1 MAGLVLNSTAVIL
14 LNFCA
19 KPNICPSISATS
31 PSCKPSNCLITYS
44 LCFVYFVLKIIQK
57 TCVTRWFFVHLSM
70 KFINGTNRNQL
81 PLFASSIDDAIAQ
94 DNEIRLIDLFVDSLK
109 LSDFG
114 FAFDFVEN
122 GRPAYHPSDL
132 LKLFIYGYLNRMR
145 SSRTLEKEC
154 SRNIELI
161 WLLKSLVPDHNT
173 IANFRKNNPKAIAR
187 VFRATV
193 KLAAH
198 FELIGGALVAGDST
212 KLRAQNSKKNNF
224 NPKKIERHIAYI
236 DAKLEQYNSD
246 LAKEDGDVLEKQ
258 IIEKKIKKNR
268 IQKQKYTEYQ
278 NTIDTTGV
286 TQISTSDPDSRQ
298 IMTRNNISEVAYN
311 VQTVVDALHN
321 IPIDFKVTNENDSK
335 AMGGMLRRSKT
346 ILGHNNFTAIYD
358 KGYHTGSEFDYANRL
373 KIDVLVAIPSVSA
386 HAPDP
391 AFDVEHFIYN
401 KKADTY
407 TCPANETLTTNGNWY
422 AKKNGKS
429 ITQMKHYKTTACLT
443 CELYKKCTKNAK
455 GRLIERS
462 QYADLIYENKVRIE
476 NNYEIYK
483 RRQAIVEHP
492 YGVIKRQWDF
502 YYIMTKKTIKHASA
516 DVGLIFTAY
525 NLRRIFNL
533 IDQNLLKQYLKIL
546 ALYLRA
552 LKDVFNAFYNSFF
565 EKLNQIS
572 FFKKTNNCSLNHLYL
587 LSN

>member
-1 MAGLVLNSTAVIL
+1 
-14 LNFCA
+14 
-19 KPNICPSISATS
+19 
-31 PSCKPSNCLITYS
+31 
-44 LCFVYFVLKIIQK
+44 
-57 TCVTRWFFVHLSM
+57 M

-109 LSDFG
+109 LPDFG
-114 FAFDFVEN
+114 FTFDFVEN
-122 GRPAYHPSDL
+122 GRPAYQPSDL

-154 SRNIELI
+154 SRNIELM
-161 WLLKSLVPDHNT
+161 WLLKGLVPDHNT
-173 IANFRKNNPKAIAR
+173 IANFRKDNPKAIAR

-193 KLAAH
+193 RLASH
-198 FELIGGALVAGDST
+198 FELIGGTLVAGDST

-224 NPKKIERHIAYI
+224 NPNKIERHIAYI
-236 DAKLEQYNSD
+236 DARLEEYN
-246 LAKEDGDVLEKQ
+246 LALANEDGDVLEKQ
-258 IIEKKIKKNR
+258 SIAKKIKKHSL
-268 IQKQKYTEYQ
+268 QKQKYIGYQ
-278 NTIDTTGV
+278 NIIDTTGV

-321 IPIDFKVTNENDSK
+321 IPVDFKVTNENDSK
-335 AMGGMLRRSKT
+335 AMGGMLRRTKT

-373 KIDVLVAIPSVSA
+373 GIEVLVAIPGVAA
-386 HAPDP
+386 HAPDL
-391 AFDVEHFIYN
+391 AFDVEHFRYDI
-401 KKADTY
+401 KTDSY
-407 TCPANETLTTNGNWY
+407 TCPDNQILTTNANWY
-422 AKKNGKS
+422 NKTNGKS
-429 ITQMKHYKTTACLT
+429 ITKMKHYKTSACLS
-443 CELYKKCTKNAK
+443 CQFFSRCTKNKK

-462 QYADLIYENKVRIE
+462 QYADVIFENKVRIE
-476 NNYEIYK
+476 NNYEIYR

-516 DVGLIFTAY
+516 DVGLIFSAY

-533 IDQNLLKQYLKIL
+533 IDPNLLKQYLKVL
-546 ALYLRA
+546 ALYFGPSTA
-552 LKDVFNAFYNSFF
+552 LFKALDRLFYF
-565 EKLNQIS
+565 ENDPVTFS
-572 FFKKTNNCSLNHLYL
+572 RKKINCSLNHIYL
-587 LSN
+587 PSN

>member
-1 MAGLVLNSTAVIL
+1 
-14 LNFCA
+14 
-19 KPNICPSISATS
+19 
-31 PSCKPSNCLITYS
+31 
-44 LCFVYFVLKIIQK
+44 
-57 TCVTRWFFVHLSM
+57 M

-109 LSDFG
+109 FPDFG
-114 FAFDFVEN
+114 FTFDFVEN

-154 SRNIELI
+154 CRNIELM
-161 WLLKSLVPDHNT
+161 WLLKGLVPDHNT

-193 KLAAH
+193 KLASH

-224 NPKKIERHIAYI
+224 NPNKIERHIAYI
-236 DAKLEQYNSD
+236 DARLEEYNSA

-258 IIEKKIKKNR
+258 IIAKKIKKHS
-268 IQKQKYTEYQ
+268 IQKQKYIGYQ

-298 IMTRNNISEVAYN
+298 IMTRNNISEVAYT
-311 VQTVVDALHN
+311 VQTTVDALHN

-335 AMGGMLRRSKT
+335 AMGGMLRRAKN

-373 KIDVLVAIPSVSA
+373 GIDVLVAIPGVSA
-386 HAPDP
+386 HAPDL
-391 AFDVEHFIYN
+391 AFDVEHFKYHQET
-401 KKADTY
+401 DTY
-407 TCPANETLTTNGNWY
+407 ICPANETLTTNGNWY

-429 ITQMKHYKTTACLT
+429 ITQMKHYKTSACLT

-462 QYADLIYENKVRIE
+462 QYAHLIYQNKVRID
-476 NNYEIYK
+476 NNYQIYR

-492 YGVIKRQWDF
+492 YGVIKRQWGF

-533 IDQNLLKQYLKIL
+533 IDHNLLKQYLKIL
-546 ALYLRA
+546 ALYFGT
-552 LKDVFNAFYNSFF
+552 LKAIFKAFYALLYFYYHKATFTKKSF
-565 EKLNQIS
+565 
-572 FFKKTNNCSLNHLYL
+572 NCSLNHIYL
-587 LSN
+587 LTN

>member
-1 MAGLVLNSTAVIL
+1 
-14 LNFCA
+14 
-19 KPNICPSISATS
+19 
-31 PSCKPSNCLITYS
+31 
-44 LCFVYFVLKIIQK
+44 
-57 TCVTRWFFVHLSM
+57 M

-94 DNEIRLIDLFVDSLK
+94 DNQIRLIDLFVDSLK
-109 LSDFG
+109 LPDFG
-114 FAFDFVEN
+114 FTFDFVEN

-154 SRNIELI
+154 SRNIELM
-161 WLLKSLVPDHNT
+161 WLLKGLVPDHNT

-198 FELIGGALVAGDST
+198 FELIGGSLVAGDST

-224 NPKKIERHIAYI
+224 NSNKIERHIAYI
-236 DAKLEQYNSD
+236 DARLQEYNAA

-258 IIEKKIKKNR
+258 IIEKKIKKHS
-268 IQKQKYTEYQ
+268 IQKQKYIGYQ

-298 IMTRNNISEVAYN
+298 IMTRNNISEVAYT
-311 VQTVVDALHN
+311 VQTTVDALHN

-335 AMGGMLRRSKT
+335 AMGGMLCRSKT
-346 ILGHNNFTAIYD
+346 ILGHNNFTAVYD

-373 KIDVLVAIPSVSA
+373 GIDVLVAIPSVSA
-386 HAPDP
+386 HAPDT
-391 AFDVEHFIYN
+391 AFDVEYFKYN
-401 KKADTY
+401 KTADSY
-407 TCPANETLTTNGNWY
+407 TCPAQETLTTNGNWY
-422 AKKNGKS
+422 TKKNGKS
-429 ITQMKHYKTTACLT
+429 ITKTKHYKTNACLN
-443 CELYKKCTKNAK
+443 CKLFKKCTKNAK

-462 QYADLIYENKVRIE
+462 QYAHLIYQNKVRIE
-476 NNYEIYK
+476 NNYEVYR

-516 DVGLIFTAY
+516 DVGLIFSAY

-533 IDQNLLKQYLKIL
+533 IDQNLLKHYLKVL
-546 ALYLRA
+546 ALYFGVLIP
-552 LKDVFNAFYNSFF
+552 VFNAFYGLFYFNDEEYYFS
-565 EKLNQIS
+565 KRILIVV
-572 FFKKTNNCSLNHLYL
+572 
-587 LSN
+587 

>member
-1 MAGLVLNSTAVIL
+1 
-14 LNFCA
+14 
-19 KPNICPSISATS
+19 
-31 PSCKPSNCLITYS
+31 
-44 LCFVYFVLKIIQK
+44 
-57 TCVTRWFFVHLSM
+57 M

-81 PLFASSIDDAIAQ
+81 PLFVLSIEDAIAQ

-109 LSDFG
+109 LSDYG
-114 FAFDFVEN
+114 FTFDFVEN

-132 LKLFIYGYLNRMR
+132 LKLFIYGYLNRTR
-145 SSRTLEKEC
+145 SSRILEKEC
-154 SRNIELI
+154 SRNIELM
-161 WLLKSLVPDHNT
+161 WLLKGLVPDHNT
-173 IANFRKNNPKAIAR
+173 ISNFRKINEKGIAR

-193 KLAAH
+193 KLASH

-224 NPKKIERHIAYI
+224 NPSKIERHIAYI
-236 DAKLEQYNSD
+236 DARLEEYNSA
-246 LAKEDGDVLEKQ
+246 LAKEDGDATEKQ
-258 IIEKKIKKNR
+258 SITKKIKKHT
-268 IQKQKYTEYQ
+268 IQKQKYIGYQ

-298 IMTRNNISEVAYN
+298 IMTRNNISEVAYT
-311 VQTVVDALHN
+311 VQTTVDALHN

-358 KGYHTGSEFDYANRL
+358 KGYHTGSEFEYANRL
-373 KIDVLVAIPSVSA
+373 GVDVLVAIPGVSA
-386 HAPDP
+386 HAPDL

-401 KKADTY
+401 ITSDSY

-429 ITQMKHYKTTACLT
+429 ITQMKHYKTNSCLT
-443 CELYKKCTKNAK
+443 CKLSDKCTRNAK

-462 QYADLIYENKVRIE
+462 EYADLIHQNKIRIE
-476 NNYEIYK
+476 NNYEIYR

-492 YGVIKRQWDF
+492 YGVIKRQWGF

-516 DVGLIFTAY
+516 DVALIFSAY

-533 IDQNLLKQYLKIL
+533 IDHNLLKQYLKIL
-546 ALYLRA
+546 ALYFSALRA
-552 LKDVFNAFYNSFF
+552 LFYAFFYSFF
-565 EKLNQIS
+565 EKLNQTS
-572 FFKKTNNCSLNHLYL
+572 FFKKRNNCSLNHIYL
-587 LSN
+587 HSN

>member
-1 MAGLVLNSTAVIL
+1 
-14 LNFCA
+14 
-19 KPNICPSISATS
+19 
-31 PSCKPSNCLITYS
+31 
-44 LCFVYFVLKIIQK
+44 
-57 TCVTRWFFVHLSM
+57 M
-70 KFINGTNRNQL
+70 KFITGTNRNQL
-81 PLFASSIDDAIAQ
+81 PLFASSIDDAIEQ
-94 DNEIRLIDLFVDSLK
+94 DNQIRLIDLFVDSLT
-109 LSDFG
+109 LADFG
-114 FAFDFVEN
+114 FKVDFIEN

-132 LKLFIYGYLNRMR
+132 LKLFIYGYLNRIR

-154 SRNIELI
+154 NRNIELM
-161 WLLKSLVPDHNT
+161 WLLKRLVPDHNT

-193 KLAAH
+193 KMATH
-198 FELIGGALVAGDST
+198 FELIGGSLVAGDST

-224 NPKKIERHIAYI
+224 NPAKIERHIAYI
-236 DAKLEQYNSD
+236 DARLEEYNLA
-246 LAKEDGDVLEKQ
+246 LAKEDGDAIEKEL
-258 IIEKKIKKNR
+258 IVKKIKKHKV
-268 IQKQKYTEYQ
+268 QKKKYIEYQ

-335 AMGGMLRRSKT
+335 AMGGMLRRTKT
-346 ILGHNNFTAIYD
+346 ILGHNNFMAIYD

-373 KIDVLVAIPSVSA
+373 DIDVLVAIPSVAS
-386 HAPDP
+386 HAPDI
-391 AFDVEHFIYN
+391 AFDVEHFKYN
-401 KKADTY
+401 KEDDTY
-407 TCPANETLTTNGNWY
+407 TCPANETLSTNGNWY
-422 AKKNGKS
+422 SKKNGKS
-429 ITQMKHYKTTACLT
+429 ITQMKHYKTSACLT
-443 CELYKKCTKNAK
+443 CTLFNKCTKNKK

-462 QYADLIYENKVRIE
+462 EHADLIYQNKVRIE
-476 NNYEIYK
+476 NNYEIYR

-533 IDQNLLKQYLKIL
+533 IDTNVLKQYLKVL
-546 ALYLRA
+546 VLYFSTI
-552 LKDVFNAFYNSFF
+552 K
-565 EKLNQIS
+565 S
-572 FFKKTNNCSLNHLYL
+572 FFKAFLASFNFYNTNLFSEKKFFTIA
-587 LSN
+587 